1 MAEKLE
7 AIAAL
12 GIANS
17 RMKDFFDL
25 RILSRHGDFDGET
38 IRRAIRA
45 TFDRR
50 KTTLPADIPF
60 GLTDDFARDTH
71 KRMQW
76 QAFLRKNR
84 LEALELEVLVAA
96 LLDFLV
102 PAMAAAKADTGAAEK
117 SGAVHTSAMGP
128 ASAARSKRQFGQS
141 LPCRMS

>member
-1 MAEKLE
+1 VAEKLE

-25 RILSRHGDFDGET
+25 RILARHADFDGET
-38 IRRAIRA
+38 MRRAIRA

-50 KTTLPADIPF
+50 KTTLPVDIPF

-96 LLDFLV
+96 VRDFLLRD
-102 PAMAAAKADTGAAEK
+102 AKAQRTTLC
-117 SGAVHTSAMGP
+117 AVT
-128 ASAARSKRQFGQS
+128 ARKGSPKKAVAIQS
-141 LPCRMS
+141 FAGFIGRICRGIA